1 MNKKFEGTCVEDKQ
15 PVRIHK
21 ERKMFLKKKIFQ
33 MSMRQKEFIYKS
45 EEKY

>member
-21 ERKMFLKKKIFQ
+21 ERKMFLKKKNILDVNET
-33 MSMRQKEFIYKS
+33 KGIYL
-45 EEKY
+45 